1 MFRQTILAAAIA
13 ATSLAASA
21 ADYYVVAPIKGK
33 TINASAIKV
42 SLAQAAI
49 PGAKVGAAYNY
60 DFKPNLQVS
69 GDTAYTGFG
78 VKWSLSAG
86 ALPAGLSLNA
96 ETGVITG
103 TPSEDGTFDFTVQAS
118 YKTTAGVSTYQ
129 VAVAIITVGLADAT
143 LSAGKV
149 GAPYSYN
156 FKPLL
161 SVTNDGAYAGT
172 GVTWAVSSGA
182 IPAGLTL
189 DPAVGTLTGTP
200 TAFGDTNFT
209 IRATYR
215 NKPAIH
221 AYALSILPAGD
232 ISQVGTYRAW
242 ADGTFAD
249 SCKSYR
255 FPTVKSYSGDTGDG
269 VYRIQF
275 AGEVHDVHCDMT
287 TDGGGWTMWY
297 STSGVYHLATG
308 SDTPIA
314 YGTHGY
320 SRNLRKLPFR
330 EILYVQHSTGNKDWF
345 TRDIVSN
352 IRVGDFVSGGGT
364 VLNVA
369 GDITGTWTGKGGANK
384 NYKYELVMGDNT
396 WMQVGLMMAGH
407 AGTCWKAT
415 NAWCAD
421 TSTNFYRIN
430 GEGNGVNDTGSY
442 GGVAFRQNGH
452 LNLPNQLMSVGV
464 R

>member
-1 MFRQTILAAAIA
+1 MLRQTIIAAALA

-21 ADYYVVAPIKGK
+21 ADYYLVAPVKGK
-33 TINASAIKV
+33 TVNASAISV

-49 PGAKVGAAYNY
+49 PGAEVGVAYTY
-60 DFKPNLQVS
+60 DFKPNLQVT

-96 ETGVITG
+96 ETGVIAG
-103 TPSEDGTFDFTVQAS
+103 APSEDGMFSFTVQAS
-118 YKTTAGVSTYQ
+118 YKTKAGTNAYQ
-129 VAVAIITVGLADAT
+129 VSVATIAVGLADAT
-143 LSAGKV
+143 LTAGKV
-149 GAPYSYN
+149 GVPYNYS
-156 FKPLL
+156 FTPLL
-161 SVTNDGAYAGT
+161 SVTNDSSYAGN
-172 GVTWAVSSGA
+172 GVTWAVSAGT
-182 IPAGLTL
+182 IPAGLRL
-189 DPAVGTLTGTP
+189 DSAGGTLTGTP
-200 TAFGDTNFT
+200 TAFGDANFT

-215 NKPAIH
+215 NKPASH

-232 ISQVGTYRAW
+232 ISQVGLYRAW

-255 FPTVKSYSGDTGDG
+255 FPTGKSYSGDVGDG

-275 AGEVHDVHCDMT
+275 AGEVHDVYCDMT
-287 TDGGGWTMWY
+287 TDSGGWTMWY

-308 SDTPIA
+308 SDTPIG

-345 TRDIVSN
+345 TRDTAVN
-352 IRVGDFVSGGGT
+352 IRVADYIGT
-364 VLNVA
+364 GNVLSVA
-369 GDITGTWTGKGGANK
+369 GNITGTWTGKGGADAR
-384 NYKYELVMGDNT
+384 YKYELTMGDYT
-396 WMQVGLMMAGH
+396 WMQVGLMMSGH
-407 AGTCWKAT
+407 TDTCWKAPGS
-415 NAWCAD
+415 WCSD
-421 TSTNFYRIN
+421 TSTNFYRIS
-430 GEGNGVNDTGSY
+430 GEGNGVNDTASY
-442 GGVAFRQNGH
+442 GGVAFHQNGH
-452 LNLPNQLMSVGV
+452 RNVAAQLMSVGV